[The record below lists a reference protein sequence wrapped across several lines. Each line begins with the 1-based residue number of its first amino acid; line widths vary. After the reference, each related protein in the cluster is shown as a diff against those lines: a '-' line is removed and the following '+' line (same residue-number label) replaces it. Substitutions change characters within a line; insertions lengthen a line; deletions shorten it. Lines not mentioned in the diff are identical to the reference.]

1 MQQVSVGFAI
11 EPKIIAAEYEVIS
24 SKRFKKIGL
33 KLDFTIE
40 EYSEYLNLVLNSVI
54 SKSGGIATQ
63 PFRFIEAPVSNSLNI
78 AFQGIG
84 LYVDSLRDTSF
95 VPVSQVKTF
104 TISEAKFLAI
114 RSALQ
119 TVSTELAIVNK
130 VPGPRSS
137 DLKDVMSSRVVGNI
151 IYSINDT
158 ISPSSVVSCSL
169 VQPQPDK
176 IVAFAEQQNT
186 IVETLAYLDKLARI

>member
-24 SKRFKKIGL
+24 SKRFKKVGL

-54 SKSGGIATQ
+54 SKSGGVATQ
-63 PFRFIEAPVSNSLNI
+63 PFRFIEAPISNSLNI

-84 LYVDSLRDTSF
+84 LYIDSLRDTSF

-104 TISEAKFLAI
+104 TISEEKFLAI

-119 TVSTELAIVNK
+119 SVSAELAIVNK

-137 DLKDVMSSRVVGNI
+137 DLKDIMSSRVSRGI
-151 IYSINDT
+151 IYSINDS
-158 ISPSSVVSCSL
+158 ISPSSIVSCSL